1 MRFLILLTFSVS
13 SYLSFSQVV
22 INEVC
27 ATNADINIDPVFGNF
42 SGWVELFNKGN
53 SQANV
58 GGFWI
63 SDDTL
68 FPFKWQLTSNTLIP
82 AGGRLLIWC
91 DQKWDGLHT
100 NFSLNADG
108 ESLILSNSSGVAVD
122 NISYPRH
129 PTNTSYAR
137 ITDGNVQ
144 WRIASTATPML
155 ANVQGPANQVQLEPP
170 NFSQTSGRF
179 AGAQSV
185 SLSHPNSTASIHFTL
200 DGSEPTKSSPK
211 FSSAISVNTSK
222 VVKAKA
228 FQDDFLPS
236 ETAFNTFLINEH
248 FSFLPTVSL
257 STKPS
262 YLWDNTVG
270 IYADG
275 TNGIPGNCNGNNM
288 NWNQDWSRHATM
300 EFFDR
305 NGISQVNQSVDIRI
319 GGACSRNF
327 PQKSFV
333 VQPKKKYGS
342 GQIQYPFFPT
352 KRKVTSV
359 GELFLRNS
367 GNDFN
372 TTMFRDAFLQS
383 LGIGQMDLD
392 YMAYQPAILYLNGEY
407 WGIQNIREKID
418 GDFIESN
425 YGVPKSD
432 VDLLE
437 TWENAIEGTNAGW
450 LQYKDSLLLLNPK
463 DPNTFAFIDKHIDVQ
478 EYINYLVTEIYVANT
493 DWPGNNVKFWRQRS
507 TNGKFRWIL
516 WDLDF
521 GFALYDGA
529 SYPTHPTLDF
539 ATDSTQVNWPNPAFS
554 TLHIRQVLKNPEF
567 KKRFMAS
574 FATAMNTTFHPDR
587 VNQKITEFKTRIQ
600 NEIPFHKVRWGGN
613 ASDWEYEVQRLRNF
627 SAARHA
633 FMQSYFAN
641 FFALDQSILFT
652 ATTSPE
658 GAGKISMD
666 GVLSNGMTEA
676 KYYKSLPYRVK
687 AVANAGF
694 RFTGWT
700 ITANESETIYIAD
713 LGSSWKYLDQ
723 GVAPTSDWVLST
735 FNAGT
740 WLEGNAQLGYG
751 DGDEVTNV
759 GFGGDA
765 NNKFITTYFRKTFA
779 IADTTGLTTI
789 NASILIDDGAVVYL
803 NGTEVYRNN
812 MPDGVIT
819 NSTLALAG
827 SPENVFLNFT
837 INKNL
842 LVPGTNVLAVE
853 VHQVL
858 NTSSDISF
866 DFSAT
871 STKVGNSI
879 TYKTPDFEVYD
890 TAFAD
895 VEMVANFD
903 ALPPISGLVL
913 NEFSAG
919 KSAADNFGEMEDW
932 MELYN
937 GGSNPIDLSDILIT
951 DDLTFKNKYTLNKNG
966 QPWILQPDTYQLLW
980 ADDQLTQGK
989 EHLPFKLSSS
999 GDDIGIYHV
1008 AGFDTLKVADL
1019 SYDAL
1024 SPNTS
1029 MARIPN
1035 ATGPFEIT
1043 AKITPNATNEFV
1055 TGLPDEGMTTHC
1067 FFPNPADQYVNI
1079 VAQASET
1086 SLSIVDMMG
1095 KQVLDQQLE
1104 SKQATNIFIGNI
1116 PSGVYVLVLNGQSR
1130 KSISRLV
1137 VVHGN

>member
-1 MRFLILLTFSVS
+1 MKWITTFILIISIGST
-13 SYLSFSQVV
+13 YAQVV
-22 INEVC
+22 INEIC
-27 ATNADINIDPVFGNF
+27 ATNADINIDPDYDNF
-42 SGWVELFNKGN
+42 SGWVELYNPINAQRDLSGYFL
-53 SQANV
+53 
-58 GGFWI
+58 
-63 SDDTL
+63 SDDSTN
-68 FPFKWQLTSNTLIP
+68 PFKWQLPGSTIIP
-82 AGGRLLIWC
+82 AKGYVLIWC
-91 DQKWDGLHT
+91 DNMYNGLHAG
-100 NFSLNADG
+100 FSLNADG
-108 ESLILSNSSGVAVD
+108 ENLILSNPSGVAVD
-122 NISYPRH
+122 NVSFPAQF
-129 PTNTSYAR
+129 TNMSYAR
-137 ITDGNVQ
+137 TADGSTT
-144 WRIASTATPML
+144 WRITPFPSPKST
-155 ANVQGPANQVQLEPP
+155 NVAGPATNERLAIPV
-170 NFSQTSGRF
+170 FSKGGGRYSGT
-179 AGAQSV
+179 QSV
-185 SLSHPNSTASIHFTL
+185 SLSHPKTNSEIRFTV
-200 DGSEPTKSSPK
+200 DGSEPTVTSLKYASP
-211 FSSAISVNTSK
+211 ISVPKTGAI
-222 VVKAKA
+222 KAKA
-228 FQDDFLPS
+228 FHTDFLPS
-236 ETAFNTFLINEH
+236 ETLTNTYLISEH
-248 FSFLPTVSL
+248 ASTLPVVSITTK
-257 STKPS
+257 ST
-262 YLWDNTVG
+262 YLWDNTIG
-270 IYADG
+270 IYTDG
-275 TNGIPGNCNGNNM
+275 TNGIPGNCNGNPM
-288 NWNQDWSRHATM
+288 NWNQDWNRHAVF
-300 EFFDR
+300 EYFDAS
-305 NGISQVNQSVDIRI
+305 GVQQISQAVDIRI

-333 VQPKKKYGS
+333 IQPKKKYGS